1 MQTVSKALLQ
11 PTANE
16 FHYLSC
22 TIELSHKHTPLTMN
36 VYTRIFNYLV
46 TYLEWAFI
54 KCVPPAPD
62 FHIHLH
68 IHLYLY
74 SIEWNVK

>member
-22 TIELSHKHTPLTMN
+22 IELSHKHTPLTMN
-36 VYTRIFNYLV
+36 IYTRIFNYLV
-46 TYLEWAFI
+46 TYLE
-54 KCVPPAPD
+54 
-62 FHIHLH
+62 
-68 IHLYLY
+68 
-74 SIEWNVK
+74 